1 MIMSSRAATFQAFV
15 TEKLTDLS
23 GLVEH
28 LHSDFRGLQSEVTDV
43 NHNIETM
50 SKRNFESTLEFLN
63 PWDSLSSVSHSTTAT
78 RIDNLRGSFLKEY
91 ELDGKNEVCMVTGER
106 GNLALAHILPLK
118 AKDRFIK
125 CLGMNKTEDENG
137 LNNFRNCIL
146 VLKGV
151 EEALDEQRISI
162 IRSSNIL
169 LDNEYVVKVW
179 DEKVKDT
186 FQSGKRVASG
196 KTIGDIDGKH
206 LNLNMPNGKVHRPF
220 KRTLSFHNFW
230 CFMTWSFAK
239 KHYELGLDTGDFG
252 SVGEWN
258 EALALERKKW
268 TTDLRRIIRVEAEEQ
283 DENESAD
290 SRLATRDEAGE
301 QEVDGDEAND
311 GAFLAVNFNSTLG
324 EK

>member
-1 MIMSSRAATFQAFV
+1 MSSRAATFQAFV

-23 GLVEH
+23 GRVEH

-50 SKRNFESTLEFLN
+50 SQRHFESNLEFLN

-78 RIDNLRGSFLKEY
+78 RIDNLRGLFRNEY
-91 ELDGKNEVCMVTGER
+91 ELDGKNEVCMRTGER

-137 LNNFRNCIL
+137 LNNFRKCIL

-162 IRSSNIL
+162 IRSSNML
-169 LDNEYVVKVW
+169 RDNEYVVKVW

-186 FQSGKRVASG
+186 FRSGKRGSG
-196 KTIGDIDGKH
+196 KTIGDIDGNR
-206 LNLNMPNGKVHRPF
+206 LNLDLPKKVHRPF

-230 CFMTWSFAK
+230 CFMRWSFAK

-258 EALALERKKW
+258 EDLALERKKL

-283 DENESAD
+283 DENEGC
-290 SRLATRDEAGE
+290 RLA
-301 QEVDGDEAND
+301 
-311 GAFLAVNFNSTLG
+311 LG
-324 EK
+324 HEGRGGRARNRWR